1 MRRHRAVLV
10 LLLAAAGAGLVAA
23 QRPRAAKSGGLLEEV
38 LALTSHRYVDS
49 LGDAQLL
56 ERAARGLVE
65 ELGDPY
71 SELYSP
77 EQLRAFNQN
86 TGGRYA
92 GLGMLVEQQGAE
104 MRVAKVYPNT
114 PAERGGVLEGD
125 LVAAVNGHATQ
136 GWALAQL
143 TDSLKGTPG
152 TSVRVEFRRI
162 GVAAPIA
169 TSFVRSVV
177 RVPAVPYAIV
187 LPGGVGYV
195 PVQQINETAASEARG
210 AVARVLGGG
219 ATGIVLDLRGDGGG
233 YVDQAV
239 DIANLFL
246 PQGSPVFEVRGRE
259 GVQERFAAGS
269 EPLAATIPV
278 VVLVDESSASA
289 SEIVAGALQDHDRAI
304 VLGTPSFGKG
314 LVQSLFPLDGG
325 WALKLTTGRWYTP
338 SGRTIHRDRLPSG
351 EPAPMRLDSA
361 DRPVFRTD
369 AGRPLQGGGG
379 IAPDVRVGPDTL
391 TRAERAFVD
400 AIAPQ
405 TSVVYRTLY
414 AYALEL
420 KGAAPPSG
428 GVRPEWR
435 AELHRR
441 LAERGVTVPRER
453 LDSAGAY
460 VDQLLGMRVA
470 RFAYGDS
477 GAMRRY
483 YREDAPLAR
492 AVALLENARSTK
504 ELFARAAETASR

>member
-1 MRRHRAVLV
+1 MRRHRVVLL
-10 LLLAAAGAGLVAA
+10 LLLAAAGGALIAA
-23 QRPRAAKSGGLLEEV
+23 QRPRAAGSGRLLEEV
-38 LALTSHRYVDS
+38 LSLTSHRFVDS
-49 LGDAQLL
+49 LGDGQLL

-77 EQLRAFNQN
+77 EQLKAFEQN

-92 GLGMLVEQQGAE
+92 GLGMLVEQQGTE

-125 LVAAVNGHATQ
+125 LVAGVNGHATT

-152 TSVRVEFRRI
+152 TSVRVELRRV
-162 GVAAPIA
+162 GVPAPIA
-169 TSFVRSVV
+169 VSFVRSVV

-187 LPGGVGYV
+187 LAGGVGYV
-195 PVQQINETAASEARG
+195 PIQQINETAAAEARRAVASLVARG
-210 AVARVLGGG
+210 A
-219 ATGIVLDLRGDGGG
+219 TGLVLDLRGDGGG

-246 PQGSPVFEVRGRE
+246 PKGSPVFEVRGRE
-259 GVQERFAAGS
+259 GVQERVAAVR
-269 EPLAATIPV
+269 EPLAAGVPV
-278 VVLVDESSASA
+278 VVLVDGSTASA
-289 SEIVAGALQDHDRAI
+289 SEIVAGALQDHDRAL

-314 LVQSLFPLDGG
+314 LVQSLYPLEDG

-361 DRPVFRTD
+361 DRPVYRTD

-379 IAPDVRVGPDTL
+379 IAPDVRVAPDTL
-391 TRAERAFVD
+391 TSAERAFVD

-414 AYALEL
+414 AFALEL
-420 KGAAPPSG
+420 KSAAPPSG
-428 GVRPEWR
+428 GVRAEWR

-441 LAERGVTVPRER
+441 LAAQGVKVPRER

-483 YREDAPLAR
+483 YREDVPLAR
-492 AVALLENARSTK
+492 AVALLENARTTR
-504 ELFARAAETASR
+504 ELFERVASR

>member
-1 MRRHRAVLV
+1 MRRHRVVLL
-10 LLLAAAGAGLVAA
+10 LLLAAAGGALIAA
-23 QRPRAAKSGGLLEEV
+23 QRPRAAGSGRLLEEV
-38 LALTSHRYVDS
+38 LSLTSQRFVDS
-49 LGDAQLL
+49 LGDGQLL

-77 EQLRAFNQN
+77 EQLKAFEQN

-92 GLGMLVEQQGAE
+92 GLGMLVEQQGTE

-114 PAERGGVLEGD
+114 PAERGGVLE
-125 LVAAVNGHATQ
+125 

-152 TSVRVEFRRI
+152 TSVRVELRRV
-162 GVAAPIA
+162 GVPAPIA
-169 TSFVRSVV
+169 VSFVRSVV

-187 LPGGVGYV
+187 LAGGVGYV
-195 PVQQINETAASEARG
+195 PIQQINETAAAEARRAVASLIARG
-210 AVARVLGGG
+210 A
-219 ATGIVLDLRGDGGG
+219 TGLVLDLRGDGGG

-246 PQGSPVFEVRGRE
+246 PKGSPVFEVRGRE
-259 GVQERFAAGS
+259 GVQERVAAVR
-269 EPLAATIPV
+269 EPLAAGVPV
-278 VVLVDESSASA
+278 VVLVDGSTASA
-289 SEIVAGALQDHDRAI
+289 SEIVAGALQDHDRAL

-314 LVQSLFPLDGG
+314 LVQSLYPLEGG

-361 DRPVFRTD
+361 DRPVYHTD
-369 AGRPLQGGGG
+369 ARRPLQGGGG
-379 IAPDVRVGPDTL
+379 IAPDVRVAPDTL
-391 TRAERAFVD
+391 TSAERAFVD

-420 KGAAPPSG
+420 KASAPEAG
-428 GVRPEWR
+428 GVRAEWR

-441 LAERGVTVPRER
+441 LAAQGVKVPRER

-483 YREDAPLAR
+483 YREDVPLAR
-492 AVALLENARSTK
+492 AVALLENARTTR
-504 ELFARAAETASR
+504 ELFERVASR